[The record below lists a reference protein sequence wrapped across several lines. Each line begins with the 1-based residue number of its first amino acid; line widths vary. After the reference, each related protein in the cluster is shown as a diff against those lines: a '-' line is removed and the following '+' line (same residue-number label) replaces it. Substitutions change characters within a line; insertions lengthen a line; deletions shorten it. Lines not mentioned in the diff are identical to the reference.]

1 MVIGFHVI
9 LTAYGFW
16 LPNDPRGSWSDFVGA
31 WELVRFG
38 RATKTDERRSL
49 AGELHDRRAR
59 ARAKQVLKYPAV
71 RFTGRQARA
80 IGRGFG
86 DLVNRSALN
95 ICACSILPEHTHLVV
110 GQHRFP
116 IEQIANLLKGAAT
129 RQLVA
134 EGLHPFGALR
144 EKCGRLPHAWA
155 RGLWKV
161 FLGTPAD
168 VRRAVRYVEDNPA
181 KEGLPR
187 QRWAFVAP
195 FGVERSG
202 S

>member
-49 AGELHDRRAR
+49 AREPHDRRAR

-71 RFTGRQARA
+71 RFNGHQARA
-80 IGRGFG
+80 IGRGFAG
-86 DLVNRSALN
+86 FVKRSGLN
-95 ICACSILPEHTHLVV
+95 VWACSTLPEHTHVVV
-110 GQHRFP
+110 GRHRYP
-116 IEQIANLLKGAAT
+116 IEQIASLLKGAAT
-129 RQLVA
+129 RQLVS

-161 FLGTPAD
+161 FLRTPAD

-187 QRWAFVAP
+187 QRWAFVTP
-195 FGVERSG
+195 FDVERSG

>member
-1 MVIGFHVI
+1 VVIGFHVI

-49 AGELHDRRAR
+49 AGEPHDRRAS
-59 ARAKQVLKYPAV
+59 ARAKKVLKYPAV
-71 RFTGRQARA
+71 RFTGRQASA

-86 DLVNRSALN
+86 ALVNRSALS

-110 GQHRFP
+110 EQHRYP

-129 RQLVA
+129 RQLMS

-187 QRWAFVAP
+187 QRWSFVTP
-195 FGVERSG
+195 FKLERSG

>member
-31 WELVRFG
+31 WELARFG

-49 AGELHDRRAR
+49 ARNLHDRRTRLA
-59 ARAKQVLKYPAV
+59 AKDALKYPPV

-86 DLVNRSALN
+86 TLVNRSALS
-95 ICACSILPEHTHLVV
+95 ICACSVLPEHTHLVV
-110 GQHRFP
+110 GRHRYR

-129 RQLVA
+129 ARLNA
-134 EGLHPFGALR
+134 EGIHPLR
-144 EKCGRLPHAWA
+144 GFRAPDGKPPKAWA
-155 RGLWKV
+155 QGLWKV
-161 FLGTPAD
+161 FLRTPAD
-168 VRRAVRYVEDNPA
+168 VRRAVRYVKDNPA

-187 QRWAFVAP
+187 QRWSFVTP
-195 FGVERSG
+195 FELERSG